1 MSNIVLQEL
10 LAEARWT
17 QDRLARQVNALGA
30 EIGLNLSLDRRTV
43 SHWLAG
49 RRPRPPLPDLIAES
63 LSRRLGR
70 PLSAAALG
78 LTVPAAGG
86 SGPAAERGSG
96 QPSLDPRGR
105 RDQRDQHDRR
115 EPRDPLQ
122 TLRQLCELA
131 ENGRE
136 SELGGAYSLA
146 DLAVRPWPAE
156 DLASAGQRA
165 AAGAPLEPTHVAG
178 AESMAGLFVDSDS
191 CFGGGHAR
199 TALAR
204 YLAHYVAPCLRAPS
218 SRALRARLLT
228 VAAELTRL
236 CGSMC
241 FDDERHALA
250 QRYYLAALGLAV
262 ENRDPAAYAATLGAL
277 SAQAHVLGHHEQAL
291 RLARTAIAGAE
302 GCALPATQQAD
313 LHAQLAVA
321 AAASGERGAAL
332 EALAHAR
339 RLLGGRGAAA
349 HADHE
354 AAVRTLLGDLP
365 GGIRILSESIRH
377 RAPHERRARAI
388 SLAHLAQLHLD
399 QGHLDE
405 SIAVCHA
412 FIDDYAQLNSGR
424 ARSALHTLVARLR
437 PHATHHA
444 ARQVLA
450 RAAAVHPAHPVDRL
464 RTLG

>member
-17 QDRLARQVNALGA
+17 QDRLARQVNLLGG

-70 PLSAAALG
+70 PLSGAALG
-78 LTVPAAGG
+78 LTALAAGG
-86 SGPAAERGSG
+86 SGPGAESG
-96 QPSLDPRGR
+96 AGGGRAPLDPR
-105 RDQRDQHDRR
+105 
-115 EPRDPLQ
+115 DPAQ
-122 TLRQLCELA
+122 ILRQLSELA

-146 DLAVRPWPAE
+146 DLAVRPWPAV
-156 DLASAGQRA
+156 DLPSIAQRA
-165 AAGAPLEPTHVAG
+165 AVGAPLEPTHVAG

-204 YLAHYVAPCLRAPS
+204 YLAHYVAPCLGAPS
-218 SRALRARLLT
+218 SRALKTRLLT
-228 VAAELTRL
+228 VAAQLTRL

-277 SAQAHVLGHHEQAL
+277 SAQAHALGHHEQAL
-291 RLARTAIAGAE
+291 RVAETAMAGAE
-302 GCALPATQQAD
+302 GCGLPARQKAD

-321 AAASGERGAAL
+321 AAASGDRGAAL
-332 EALAHAR
+332 EALAQAR
-339 RLLGGRGAAA
+339 RLLDGTGAAA

-365 GGIRILSESIRH
+365 GGIRVLSESIR
-377 RAPHERRARAI
+377 RRPPHERRARAI
-388 SLAHLAQLHLD
+388 SLAHLAELHLD

-405 SIAVCHA
+405 SIAACHA

-424 ARSALHTLVARLR
+424 ASSALHTLVARLR

-450 RAAAVHPAHPVDRL
+450 RAAAVHPAHPANRL